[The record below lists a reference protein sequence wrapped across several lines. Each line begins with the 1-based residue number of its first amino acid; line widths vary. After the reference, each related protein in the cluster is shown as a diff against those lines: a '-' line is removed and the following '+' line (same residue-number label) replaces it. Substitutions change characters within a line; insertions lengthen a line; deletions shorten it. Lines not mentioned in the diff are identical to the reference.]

1 MSSISACT
9 VRQMSLEALAGS
21 VTGSGRVYA
30 SEGDQELVRG
40 AMPFALKTI
49 ETLLA
54 ELPTHQELLLSAAR
68 GFALYAYAFV
78 SLDADDAERNN
89 WAQAKEMRGRAR
101 GLYLRARDYGIRAL
115 EIPHPGFREMLEKDV
130 SKVLKELK
138 REDVPA
144 LYWVGTAWGAAISVA
159 KGEMDLVADL
169 KTVELLMRRVLELD
183 EGFEEGGVHEFFLV
197 YEAGRPDSSS
207 VTMEKAR
214 AHFKRAIE
222 LSEGKKL
229 SPLVSLAEAVSVR
242 LQNKDEF
249 SQLLHRVLTFPLD
262 QAAEHRFAN
271 TLAQRRARQ
280 LFARI
285 DELFL

>member
-1 MSSISACT
+1 
-9 VRQMSLEALAGS
+9 
-21 VTGSGRVYA
+21 
-30 SEGDQELVRG
+30 
-40 AMPFALKTI
+40 
-49 ETLLA
+49 
-54 ELPTHQELLLSAAR
+54 
-68 GFALYAYAFV
+68 
-78 SLDADDAERNN
+78 
-89 WAQAKEMRGRAR
+89 
-101 GLYLRARDYGIRAL
+101 
-115 EIPHPGFREMLEKDV
+115 MLEKDV

-144 LYWVGTAWGAAISVA
+144 LYWVGTVWGAAISVA

-207 VTMEKAR
+207 VTVEKAR

-262 QAAEHRFAN
+262 QALEHRFAN